1 MNNILKYS
9 TIEKAFLVFGS
20 LVPSF
25 FVLSVAFSIIINP
38 EYNQMK
44 QTVSILA
51 SDLIKYPFIVITGI
65 IVYGVGVLP
74 LGWLLYKTFFQSKFM
89 FLVVFLTILY
99 GLSSILAAIFKTAST
114 KEIFFGITES
124 SMHDFFALLV
134 LIGIVFSILLTTFY
148 LIKIN
153 HEKAFSVFSIIMLCM
168 TIIFAVIFEINSYP
182 EIRGLIQRVV
192 FISTLSWVQVAYF
205 RMLLQK

>member
-114 KEIFFGITES
+114 KEIFLE
-124 SMHDFFALLV
+124 LLKV
-134 LIGIVFSILLTTFY
+134 
-148 LIKIN
+148 
-153 HEKAFSVFSIIMLCM
+153 LCM
-168 TIIFAVIFEINSYP
+168 IF
-182 EIRGLIQRVV
+182 
-192 FISTLSWVQVAYF
+192 
-205 RMLLQK
+205 LLF

>member
-1 MNNILKYS
+1 
-9 TIEKAFLVFGS
+9 
-20 LVPSF
+20 
-25 FVLSVAFSIIINP
+25 
-38 EYNQMK
+38 
-44 QTVSILA
+44 
-51 SDLIKYPFIVITGI
+51 
-65 IVYGVGVLP
+65 
-74 LGWLLYKTFFQSKFM
+74 M

-134 LIGIVFSILLTTFY
+134 LIGIVFSMLLTTFY

>member
-89 FLVVFLTILY
+89 FLVVFEYILTLNYI
-99 GLSSILAAIFKTAST
+99 
-114 KEIFFGITES
+114 
-124 SMHDFFALLV
+124 
-134 LIGIVFSILLTTFY
+134 
-148 LIKIN
+148 LIKN
-153 HEKAFSVFSIIMLCM
+153 KMKF
-168 TIIFAVIFEINSYP
+168 N
-182 EIRGLIQRVV
+182 
-192 FISTLSWVQVAYF
+192 
-205 RMLLQK
+205 